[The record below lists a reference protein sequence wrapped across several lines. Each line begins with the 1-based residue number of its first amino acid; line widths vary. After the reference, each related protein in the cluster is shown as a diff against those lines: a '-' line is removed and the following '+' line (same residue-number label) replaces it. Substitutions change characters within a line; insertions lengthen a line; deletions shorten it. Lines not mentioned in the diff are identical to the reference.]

1 MRRARV
7 WRAAAPPGWLFVDSA
22 PAEASKSLGGHQEFC
37 SAWNYVESDGVVDRN
52 DDHRVAALL
61 PLGRK
66 EDVLAGCADEQAQVG
81 VLEVVAAARRVDLIR
96 LNPRPRDE
104 QALGAVEHELGARR
118 RLQRVRGV
126 ARLAL
131 TVCPRVQV
139 GDPQHTGKG
148 EGG

>member
-81 VLEVVAAARRVDLIR
+81 VLEVVALPGVSISFVCTPVPEMSRRS
-96 LNPRPRDE
+96 
-104 QALGAVEHELGARR
+104 ALSS
-118 RLQRVRGV
+118 
-126 ARLAL
+126 
-131 TVCPRVQV
+131 T
-139 GDPQHTGKG
+139 
-148 EGG
+148 